1 MSIRIVQTDKT
12 KGFSVLELLKS
23 EIEDIVNSVDVMIER
38 QHKILLENIPS
49 TEEDRKKLDKYKQ
62 LREDFRKVMIEL

>member
-1 MSIRIVQTDKT
+1 
-12 KGFSVLELLKS
+12 
-23 EIEDIVNSVDVMIER
+23 MIER
-38 QHKILLENIPS
+38 RHRVLLENIPS